1 MHCLTV
7 YVKEGLLSA
16 RELFLENSAVS
27 YFFFLYQSLSLSFC
41 RVFYSTLSN
50 IDEVLSI
57 NPSANV
63 FVFGNFNVHNKDW
76 LTYSGGT
83 DLVNPVTISLS
94 QITLIR
100 WLTFLLRFQTVILIV
115 LLFWI
120 YFFLLMLVFVLQ

>member
-63 FVFGNFNVHNKDW
+63 FVFGNFNIHNKDW

-120 YFFLLMLVFVLQ
+120 YFFLLMLVFVL

>member
-1 MHCLTV
+1 MYCLTV

-120 YFFLLMLVFVLQ
+120 YFFLLMLVFVL

>member
-120 YFFLLMLVFVLQ
+120 YFFLLMLVFVL